1 MEETYKLES
10 KRGGSHA
17 YRKQKTV
24 ITTAGEMP
32 AAPKL
37 NLLGGGTKA
46 IGGQCNNVCST
57 FPSRIRNNL
66 GENPYDKHAYCRRC
80 SKYIFKELL
89 DETKKGA
96 KILCPCCHAFA
107 RLTPS
112 TSAKNRTLK
121 RRAIKE

>member
-1 MEETYKLES
+1 MGETYKLES

-46 IGGQCNNVCST
+46 IGGQCNNVCIH
-57 FPSRIRNNL
+57 FPKGL
-66 GENPYDKHAYCRRC
+66 AWGQGQQTYDEYNYCRRC
-80 SKYIFKELL
+80 RVYIPKSDLA
-89 DETKKGA
+89 ETKQGA
-96 KILCPCCHAFA
+96 KILCPCCHAYTRRKKA
-107 RLTPS
+107 RRP
-112 TSAKNRTLK
+112 NR
-121 RRAIKE
+121 

>member
-1 MEETYKLES
+1 MPFSNKAHRTIFL
-10 KRGGSHA
+10 
-17 YRKQKTV
+17 
-24 ITTAGEMP
+24 GEVFTK
-32 AAPKL
+32 APK
-37 NLLGGGTKA
+37 NNYQGGNIKILGGR
-46 IGGQCNNVCST
+46 CNNACSA

-89 DETKKGA
+89 HENKNGA

-112 TSAKNRTLK
+112 TSARNRT
-121 RRAIKE
+121 RRNREAQTQKA

>member
-1 MEETYKLES
+1 MANPKSYYHGHEWK
-10 KRGGSHA
+10 
-17 YRKQKTV
+17 
-24 ITTAGEMP
+24 ITELGLVP
-32 AAPKL
+32 AAPKTGRTRNVL
-37 NLLGGGTKA
+37 P
-46 IGGQCNNVCST
+46 IGGQCNNLCST

-112 TSAKNRTLK
+112 TSARNRTRRNREAQTLK